1 MCEVGKG
8 EWNRNVKG
16 RQGYETAYLGMVI
29 DSYLFG
35 LVGPTAKQG
44 LAL

>member
-1 MCEVGKG
+1 MRLRRETGTTEEKG
-8 EWNRNVKG
+8 DRATKQPN
-16 RQGYETAYLGMVI
+16 YLGMVI

-35 LVGPTAKQG
+35 LVGPTAKQA